1 MPVFTRNE
9 IDLYYEDSG
18 EGQPLLL
25 LHGLT
30 SNSAMF
36 YREMEFFKKTRRVIA
51 IDSRG
56 HGNSSRPAQ
65 YTLQDHIE
73 DALAL
78 ISHLTLDTVD
88 ILGVS
93 MGSYIAQGVAIQAA
107 TKVNKLVLVATKSYS
122 EKASLAE
129 LFDRYPEKFDGLSI
143 SEKMNA
149 STRYIY
155 HNQNKIREWNKK
167 TAENSRL
174 LTIKEQGIAG
184 DAIEI
189 FDFRSQLSTITAE
202 TLVVSGKHDGLNPS
216 EKGRE
221 TAVAIPDATFMEF
234 KRSGHAP
241 NVEQDRLFLGVT
253 ENFLD

>member
-1 MPVFTRNE
+1 MPVFMHKDIE
-9 IDLYYEDSG
+9 LFYEDTG

-51 IDSRG
+51 LDSRG
-56 HGNSSRPAQ
+56 HGNSSRLEQ
-65 YTLQDHIE
+65 YTLKDHIE

-78 ISHLTLDTVD
+78 IDHLDVTIVD
-88 ILGVS
+88 VIGVS
-93 MGSYIAQGVAIQAA
+93 MGSYIAQGIAIQARQ
-107 TKVNKLVLVATKSYS
+107 KVNKLILVATKSYS
-122 EKASLAE
+122 EQASLTE
-129 LFDRYPEKFDGLSI
+129 LFDRYPAKFDGLSI
-143 SEKMNA
+143 SEKINEA
-149 STRYIY
+149 TRYIY
-155 HNQNKIREWNKK
+155 HDQKKIQEWNKK
-167 TAENSRL
+167 TAQNSRL

-184 DAIEI
+184 DAIKK
-189 FDFRSQLSTITAE
+189 FDFRSQLSAITAE
-202 TLVVSGKHDGLNPS
+202 TLVVSGKHDGLNPP